1 LPVFKING
9 IALGNMIMVKD
20 QTQNI
25 MVGQVIKLQY
35 SNEKKKALRRYTWK
49 AVIFELNKNVEVFLS
64 PTYELTNEKFQYQFS
79 YPAMIIFPCNLYV
92 CHINMKTIEPSKE
105 EIFRE
110 ILKLVR
116 NFVKQFNNWFMCNL
130 RSVLNKIRA
139 VSIIFYCKSK

>member
-1 LPVFKING
+1 
-9 IALGNMIMVKD
+9 MIVVKD

-25 MVGQVIKLQY
+25 MVGQVIKFQY

-64 PTYELTNEKFQYQFS
+64 PTYELTNRKFQYQFS
-79 YPAMIIFPCNLYV
+79 YPAMIIFLCNLYV

-105 EIFRE
+105 EISRE

-116 NFVKQFNNWFMCNL
+116 NFVKQFNN
-130 RSVLNKIRA
+130 
-139 VSIIFYCKSK
+139 